1 MISLKAQ
8 LSAVFLWLFC
18 SLYNPVYAQNT
29 TNPFTGSQYSDLADL
44 TDWYLAQGGSIDNYF
59 YSEGFSTGSDGEL
72 GNEYICIRDDVN
84 KVYVGRS
91 DVCFDRAMD
100 GEGYSYI
107 WVDKQDWSMGF
118 PEDIKLE
125 TGDLIADGSTN
136 WSGCFNVYP
145 EGTQI
150 WAGTSGGQCPN
161 MIESGQ
167 INYGYVQ
174 QTLTNTAAINLA
186 LQEAGVEVT
195 GYRYQWNVKNADAN
209 METENNPNSVDPF
222 EVTIKIYDE
231 TGKPVFEKTYDYSY
245 WIDTWTTFS
254 GEEKFQNPF
263 DADALSEIQL
273 SITGKDIGFWAG
285 YYGPEFRNPE
295 VNLQYRMKAVPMEDP
310 LAELLFQQQCD
321 LDPLSDIMCPN
332 YQSAMMEQITSSSK
346 VENLSDDMNVS
357 SKPIESPTQEIKDE
371 QIAETISETI
381 KEDSSGQVEQSPE
394 ATTEND
400 SIAAETSDEEKSS
413 AGLSANQ
420 LLALDIASEAT
431 AAAESTVADQANQSA
446 SIGLSESGGVSSS
459 LTSDGI
465 SNANGTLND
474 QLFSNNSNGNSNGST
489 DQSMGDNSLGS
500 NNNEMSSND
509 TTMQIGSLDI
519 TNTTNTNGQNSN
531 QNDLNFGQMDTTMS
545 NGSIENNGDIDLS
558 QLEDTSTDQQLS
570 LGDNPLDNTNN
581 SFDVASLEVDL
592 TDLNSPL
599 AQIINAVTNNIIN
612 DAAKIAEEIAEESS
626 EESYEEQNAKED
638 DLVEQALAGDDS
650 EDAQAALLGYNP
662 QFRAYQSPQLPD
674 NQFYQPKDIY
684 GGQKNYDN
692 PNGRLFNMASDK
704 VHREMVRSQ
713 YE

>member
-1 MISLKAQ
+1 MTRLI
-8 LSAVFLWLFC
+8 LWLSVALSCFC
-18 SLYNPVYAQNT
+18 LPAYSQNT
-29 TNPFTGSQYSDLADL
+29 TNPFVGSQYSDLADL
-44 TDWYLAQGGSIDNYF
+44 TDWYLAQGGSIDDYF
-59 YSEGFSTGSDGEL
+59 YSEGFTTGSDNQL

-91 DVCFDRAMD
+91 DVCADRQMD
-100 GEGYSYI
+100 GDGYSYI
-107 WVDKQDWSMGF
+107 WVDEQDWSMGF
-118 PEDIKLE
+118 PENIALE
-125 TGDLIADGSTN
+125 TGDVINDSSIN
-136 WSGCFNVYP
+136 WSGCFNVFP
-145 EGTQI
+145 NGTAI
-150 WAGTSGGQCPN
+150 WGGTSGGQCPN
-161 MIESGQ
+161 MQEGGQ

-195 GYRYQWNVKNADAN
+195 GYRYQWNIKNADAN

-231 TGKPVFEKTYDYSY
+231 NGNSVFEKTYDYSY
-245 WIDTWTTFS
+245 WIDSWTTFR
-254 GEEKFQNPF
+254 GEETFQNPF

-273 SITGKDIGFWAG
+273 SITGYDIGYWAG
-285 YYGPEFRNPE
+285 YYGPEFRDPE
-295 VNLQYRMKAVPMEDP
+295 VNLKYRMKAVPMEDP

-332 YQSAMMEQITSSSK
+332 YQTAMIEQINSSAPSLEETAQTITNNESPIEEITSTVVSNEPVVEEEPK
-346 VENLSDDMNVS
+346 VEVVQENTTA
-357 SKPIESPTQEIKDE
+357 ESTEPEA
-371 QIAETISETI
+371 IAENPTET
-381 KEDSSGQVEQSPE
+381 
-394 ATTEND
+394 
-400 SIAAETSDEEKSS
+400 EEKKGS
-413 AGLSANQ
+413 GLSANQ
-420 LLALDIASEAT
+420 LMALDIASEAT

-509 TTMQIGSLDI
+509 TTIQIGSLDI
-519 TNTTNTNGQNSN
+519 TNTTNTNGQNSS

-704 VHREMVRSQ
+704 VHREMVQSQ